1 MESFLVLMT
10 GFQLFHLNILIFNF
24 FLTTKPVIC
33 SMGNY
38 AASGGY
44 YVASNC
50 HRIFALPS
58 TVTGS
63 IGVFAI
69 KLDLTDFASRYGVNV
84 EHVVT
89 GSHSTMYSP
98 FQPLTR
104 KSNETMSRNVAQ
116 CYEWFKAVVSIGRGK
131 SMREVE
137 KVAQGRVWTG
147 IQAMDNG
154 LVDEMGGLDRA
165 IGYAQRNF
173 TVSGKADIDVWP
185 KRTPLS
191 VTGGAEVLQ
200 ELFAPTESK
209 HVSFMDFLSPDG
221 LLWLLESSVD
231 PVAATPEL
239 DSGTMMTIDENVAL
253 KVMLQD
259 SAGRGKR

>member
-1 MESFLVLMT
+1 
-10 GFQLFHLNILIFNF
+10 
-24 FLTTKPVIC
+24 
-33 SMGNY
+33 MGNY

-50 HRIFALPS
+50 HRIFSLPS

-84 EHVVT
+84 EHVAT

-98 FQPLTR
+98 FQPMTR
-104 KSNETMSRNVAQ
+104 KTNETMMRNVDQ
-116 CYEWFKAVVSIGRGK
+116 CYEWFKTVVAVGRGK
-131 SMREVE
+131 PLPEVE
-137 KVAQGRVWTG
+137 TLAQGRVWTG
-147 IQAMDNG
+147 IQALDNG

-165 IGYAQRNF
+165 IRYAQINF
-173 TVSGKADIDVWP
+173 TVSGKAEIDVWP
-185 KRTPLS
+185 KRATLFSAAQGSGQSSILDLLS
-191 VTGGAEVLQ
+191 LN
-200 ELFAPTESK
+200 
-209 HVSFMDFLSPDG
+209 G
-221 LLWLLESSVD
+221 LKWLLESAVD

-239 DSGTMMTIDENVAL
+239 YSGTMMTIDENEAL

-259 SAGRGKR
+259 AASRGQR